1 MITSESV
8 ISVRLVIPDSAILA
22 PLFPRDNRW
31 APRLLSRLL
40 RNRIEAADVTVK
52 TASYAFPFNISWYL
66 FTVIQRPAGTAM
78 AAVREELAAVGV
90 IGWAQIAWKDQD
102 ELVWRLYYPES
113 GVFRAP
119 AREEF
124 DAELKLA
131 SEGQQAAK
139 QLLQQLLQQYG
150 TSGQ

>member
-31 APRLLSRLL
+31 APRLLCRLL

-52 TASYAFPFNISWYL
+52 SFEFAFPFNGSFYL
-66 FTVIQRPAGTAM
+66 FTVVQRPAGTAL

-90 IGWAQIAWKDQD
+90 IAWAQIAWHDQD

-113 GVFRAP
+113 GVFGWP
-119 AREEF
+119 AKEEF
-124 DAELKLA
+124 DAEFRVA
-131 SEGQQAAK
+131 SEGQEAVQK
-139 QLLQQLLQQYG
+139 LQERYG